1 MYDFLGDR
9 FRRENGMCV
18 VLDLLVQPD
27 EAQEVSDFFCRAVSG
42 LEGGGLRFTF
52 EQAEGR
58 VRVILTGQE
67 DAVSGILRAYD
78 R

>member
-1 MYDFLGDR
+1 
-9 FRRENGMCV
+9 MCV

-42 LEGGGLRFTF
+42 LKGGDLRFTF

>member
-1 MYDFLGDR
+1 M
-9 FRRENGMCV
+9 
-18 VLDLLVQPD
+18 
-27 EAQEVSDFFCRAVSG
+27 SDFFCRAVSG